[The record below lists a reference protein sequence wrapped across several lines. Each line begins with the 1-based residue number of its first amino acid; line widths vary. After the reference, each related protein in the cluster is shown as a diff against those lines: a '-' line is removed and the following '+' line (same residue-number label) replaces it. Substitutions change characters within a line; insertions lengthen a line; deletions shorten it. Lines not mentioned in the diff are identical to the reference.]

1 MNRLRHL
8 LVWLVVTASLSST
21 LLVDRGPAWFT
32 RAVAVQPRERIPGQV
47 MASVAIP
54 GRKARRARQV
64 PGEDLIRTLYEEHG
78 RSLLAYAVRL
88 TNDRA
93 AAEDVVQETLLRAWK
108 HADDL
113 EHGIGSIRGWLL
125 TVARNIITD
134 RARARAV
141 RPTEVN
147 QPVDVPTPARDHAD
161 DVVDTITVLGAIEHL
176 SPEHRAVIVELYY
189 RGRTVNETAAA
200 LQIAPGTV
208 KSRTYHAVRALR
220 ATLGAT
226 AKGGAR

>member
-1 MNRLRHL
+1 M
-8 LVWLVVTASLSST
+8 VVTATLSTT
-21 LLVDRGPAWFT
+21 LLERGPAWFP
-32 RAVAVQPRERIPGQV
+32 RAVVVQPREPGQV
-47 MASVAIP
+47 MVSVATP
-54 GRKARRARQV
+54 GKKSRRARQV
-64 PGEDLIRTLYEEHG
+64 PGEDLIRTLYDEHG

-88 TNDRA
+88 TGDRA

-113 EHGIGSIRGWLL
+113 EHGIGSVRGWLL

-147 QPVDVPTPARDHAD
+147 QPVDIPTPARDHAD
-161 DVVDTITVLGAIEHL
+161 EVVDTITVLGAIDHL

-189 RGRTVNETAAA
+189 RGHTVNETAAA

-220 ATLGAT
+220 ATLGANAKNARN

>member
-1 MNRLRHL
+1 M
-8 LVWLVVTASLSST
+8 VVTASLSST
-21 LLVDRGPAWFT
+21 LLVDRGPAWFVQS
-32 RAVAVQPRERIPGQV
+32 VASRPRELPGQV

-54 GRKARRARQV
+54 GRKSRRARQV
-64 PGEDLIRTLYEEHG
+64 PGEDLIRRLYEEHG

-113 EHGIGSIRGWLL
+113 EHGIGSVRGWLL

-147 QPVDVPTPARDHAD
+147 QTVDVPTPAR
-161 DVVDTITVLGAIEHL
+161 
-176 SPEHRAVIVELYY
+176 
-189 RGRTVNETAAA
+189 
-200 LQIAPGTV
+200 
-208 KSRTYHAVRALR
+208 
-220 ATLGAT
+220 
-226 AKGGAR
+226 